1 MHPAPGLTVAA
12 PLPRLNAGM
21 RASPWI
27 QAGLA
32 VFLAA
37 LVGTG
42 CGGQEAGG
50 RQAGPDTVTVVVEP
64 PVASV
69 VRATVASFNT
79 YYPGHEIV
87 VTTGQARE
95 AMAALFEN
103 RAQVA
108 VIGRELSDE
117 ERQAAR
123 GARVAIEAT
132 RWARDGVAVVV
143 HPSNSVQRIAFDDL
157 REIYTGKA
165 ISWTAV
171 GGSDRRIV
179 PVLQKTETGTTQF
192 FADHVMAEEGFTAPA
207 LVVDDDSSA
216 IDRVARDP
224 GAIGFVSLPFA
235 DRGVKALAVSR
246 VKGLPY
252 VELDAQS
259 VYEGRYPLT
268 RYYNVVLRSPGNP
281 GAEELNTFLC
291 SIDGQKKVMDT
302 GYVPAS
308 VPVNFTHRVPTL
320 PSH

>member
-1 MHPAPGLTVAA
+1 
-12 PLPRLNAGM
+12 M

-37 LVGTG
+37 LAGTG

-50 RQAGPDTVTVVVEP
+50 RQTGPDTVAVVVEP
-64 PVASV
+64 PVASL
-69 VRATVASFNT
+69 VRATATDFVAM
-79 YYPGHEIV
+79 YPGHEV
-87 VTTGQARE
+87 EVTTGQARE

-108 VIGRELSDE
+108 VVGREISDE
-117 ERQAAR
+117 ERRAAR
-123 GARVAIEAT
+123 GARVVIEAT
-132 RWARDGVAVVV
+132 RWARDGIAVVV
-143 HPSNSVQRIAFDDL
+143 HPSNPVQKIAFDDL
-157 REIYTGKA
+157 REIYTGKV
-165 ISWTAV
+165 ISWAAL
-171 GGSDRRIV
+171 GGPDRRIV
-179 PVLQKTETGTTQF
+179 PVLQRTETGTTQF
-192 FADHVMAEEGFTAPA
+192 FDDQVMAEEDFTAPA

-216 IDRVARDP
+216 IERVARDP

-268 RYYNVVLRSPGNP
+268 RYFNVVLRSPGNP

-291 SIDGQKKVMDT
+291 SSPGQKKVLET

-308 VPVNFTHRVPTL
+308 VPVKFTHRAPTL